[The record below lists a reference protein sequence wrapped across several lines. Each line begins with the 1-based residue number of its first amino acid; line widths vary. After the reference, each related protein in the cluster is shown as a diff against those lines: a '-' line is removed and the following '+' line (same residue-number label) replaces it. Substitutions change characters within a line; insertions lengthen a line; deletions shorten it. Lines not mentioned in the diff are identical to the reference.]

1 MRYGSRG
8 FFLRRVLCQAAQ
20 AAARTQ
26 NSFFQRKFRS
36 LLPRLGYT
44 KAIWAIA
51 RHISVAIWKILHE
64 GIQYEERGSVTTP
77 QAIKR
82 RLQRIKQEL
91 RTLGYSDAL
100 IPLQTNTPG
109 LAV

>member
-1 MRYGSRG
+1 
-8 FFLRRVLCQAAQ
+8 V
-20 AAARTQ
+20 
-26 NSFFQRKFRS
+26 
-36 LLPRLGYT
+36 
-44 KAIWAIA
+44 
-51 RHISVAIWKILHE
+51 VIWKILHE
-64 GIQYEERGSVTTP
+64 GIQYEERRSVTTP

-82 RLQRIKQEL
+82 RLQRIKQDL